1 MTDIKYSEK
10 ILELAE
16 RYNYSPFMIKQIMIN
31 FPDEHLVVINA
42 FNRQPRETIRVNTLK
57 TNPEKLKE
65 LLKKKGFRLKSTQF
79 DYAFH
84 VDSSQTRIGLG
95 NTHEYLQ
102 GFYYMQSLASMVP
115 VHLLYPEPG
124 DKILDM
130 CAAPGSKT
138 TQIGQFLNQEGVI
151 IAVDNKESRIKS
163 LSSNVKRMGINNC
176 IIFPYDSSQLK
187 PFLKYTFIPDK
198 ILLDAPCTGSG
209 IIRVDPTIK
218 KTKNDLNINRMVR
231 IQKKLLKT
239 AIDILKPGGYLM
251 YSTCSFHYQENE
263 GVIADALK
271 NNRNIEIIEPNEDFG
286 HPGFDNIDN
295 KIFGIELLK
304 TRRVYP
310 NRDDL
315 DAFFYCL
322 LKKK

>member
-1 MTDIKYSEK
+1 MTDTKYSEK

-31 FPDEHLVVINA
+31 YPDEHLVVINA

-57 TNPEKLKE
+57 TTPEKLKV
-65 LLKKKGFRLKSTQF
+65 LLGKKGFRLKPTQF

-102 GFYYMQSLASMVP
+102 GFYYIQSLASMVP

-124 DKILDM
+124 DNILDM

-138 TQIGQFLNQEGVI
+138 TQIGQFLNQEGII

-176 IIFPYDSSQLK
+176 IIFPYDSSQLR
-187 PFLKYTFIPDK
+187 PFLKSTFIPDK

-209 IIRVDPTIK
+209 IIRVDPTLK
-218 KTKNDLNINRMVR
+218 KAKNDLNINRMVR

-239 AIDILKPGGYLM
+239 AIEILKPGGLLM

>member
-1 MTDIKYSEK
+1 M
-10 ILELAE
+10 ELAD
-16 RYNYSPFMIKQIMIN
+16 RYNYSPFMINQIMIN
-31 FPDEHLVVINA
+31 FPDEHLAVINA

-57 TNPEKLKE
+57 TTPEKLKE
-65 LLKKKGFRLKSTQF
+65 LLRKKGFHLKPTQF

-102 GFYYMQSLASMVP
+102 GFYYIQSLASMVP
-115 VHLLYPEPG
+115 IHLLYPEPG
-124 DKILDM
+124 DNVLDM

-138 TQIGQFLNQEGVI
+138 TQIGQFLNQEGII

-176 IIFPYDSSQLK
+176 IIFPYDSSQLR
-187 PFLKYTFIPDK
+187 PFLKSTFIPDK

-209 IIRVDPTIK
+209 IIRVDPTLK
-218 KTKNDLNINRMVR
+218 KAKNDLNINRMVR

-239 AIDILKPGGYLM
+239 AIEILKPGGFLM

-263 GVIADALK
+263 GVIADALT